1 MDTEASRGAEKEYR
15 ATCGFPVG
23 VTDPCARTVK
33 VAGALV
39 PPPGAGLLTTRLNAA
54 GWATMSA
61 DRLAVSSVLLT
72 TVAGKADPFTLSV
85 D

>member
-23 VTDPCARTVK
+23 VTDPCAKTVK
-33 VAGALV
+33 VAAELV
-39 PPPGAGLLTTRLNAA
+39 PPPGAGLLTTMLNAA
-54 GWATMSA
+54 GCATISA
-61 DRLAVSSVLLT
+61 DMVAVNSVLLT
-72 TVAGKADPFTLSV
+72 TVAGKADPFTVSV

>member
-1 MDTEASRGAEKEYR
+1 L
-15 ATCGFPVG
+15 FVV

-33 VAGALV
+33 VAAELT

-54 GWATMSA
+54 GCATISE
-61 DRLAVSSVLLT
+61 DRVAVSSVLLT

>member
-1 MDTEASRGAEKEYR
+1 
-15 ATCGFPVG
+15 
-23 VTDPCARTVK
+23 VK

>member
-1 MDTEASRGAEKEYR
+1 MDTDASRGDENEYS

-33 VAGALV
+33 VAAPLA
-39 PPPGAGLLTTRLNAA
+39 PPPGEGLLTTTLNAA
-54 GWATMSA
+54 GWATISA
-61 DRLAVSSVLLT
+61 EMLAVSSVLLT
-72 TVAGKADPFTLSV
+72 TVAGNADPFTVSV